1 MVRRQGRPV
10 AQNYEGMI
18 TSVKAALA
26 VALKKKRRLV
36 PWHGAIERMQHETSQ
51 NRRAPSGHD
60 VIMPLH

>member
-1 MVRRQGRPV
+1 M